1 MLKSFY
7 LPDSF
12 PAFFF
17 NSERLKTPLGYNT
30 AGSVVYI
37 DFLKYPH
44 FLISG
49 ATGQGKSTAIKT
61 IIAALLIN
69 NFQDEIQ
76 LVLIDLKKVEL
87 NTFKTV
93 PHCLKFC
100 DNIDDAKRVLSDVL
114 DVIHRRFDVLQNLNK
129 TSNNGLFSDIFLII
143 DEYANLI
150 LIDKSIEK
158 TIILISQLGRAAGVH
173 LILCTQLP
181 TAKIITNLINVN
193 INCRLALRVETSLNS
208 RAILN
213 VKGAELLRTPGDA
226 ILKQDIDL
234 QHFRVFQTPPD
245 YINTLVNS
253 WDSQL

>member
-7 LPDSF
+7 LPGKF
-12 PAFFF
+12 PAFFYT
-17 NSERLKTPLGYNT
+17 SEKLKIPVGCNT

-44 FLISG
+44 ILISG
-49 ATGQGKSTAIKT
+49 ATGQGKSTAVKT
-61 IIAALLIN
+61 IISSILTN
-69 NFQDEIQ
+69 NFQDEAQ
-76 LVLIDLKKVEL
+76 LILIDLKKVEL

-100 DNIDDAKRVLSDVL
+100 DSIDDAKNTLNDVLS
-114 DVIHRRFDVLQNLNK
+114 VIYHRFDVLQSINK
-129 TSNNGLFSDIFLII
+129 TSNNGLFSDVFLII
-143 DEYANLI
+143 DEYANLV

-173 LILCTQLP
+173 LVLCTQLP

-193 INCRLALRVETSLNS
+193 INCRLALRVETPLNS

-213 VKGAELLRTPGDA
+213 VKGAELLAAPGDA
-226 ILKQDIDL
+226 ILKQDITL
-234 QHFRVFQTPPD
+234 QRFKVFQTPTN
-245 YINTLVNS
+245 YINNLVDFWS
-253 WDSQL
+253 SQ

>member
-17 NSERLKTPLGYNT
+17 NSEKLKVPLGYNT
-30 AGSVVYI
+30 AGNIVYI

-49 ATGQGKSTAIKT
+49 ATGQGKSTAVKT
-61 IIAALLIN
+61 IISSLLTN
-69 NFQDEIQ
+69 NFQDEVQ

-87 NTFKTV
+87 NTFKNV

-100 DNIDDAKRVLSDVL
+100 DNIDNAKSVLTDVL
-114 DVIHRRFDVLQNLNK
+114 NIIYRRFDVLQSLNK
-129 TSNNGLFSDIFLII
+129 TNNNGIFSHIFLII
-143 DEYANLI
+143 DEYANLV

-158 TIILISQLGRAAGVH
+158 IIVLISQLGRAAGVH

-208 RAILN
+208 RSILN
-213 VKGAELLRTPGDA
+213 VKGAELLKAPGDA

-234 QHFRVFQTPPD
+234 QHFKVFQTPGN
-245 YINTLVNS
+245 YINNLVDF
-253 WDSQL
+253 WHSQL

>member
-12 PAFFF
+12 PAFFYT
-17 NSERLKTPLGYNT
+17 SEKLKIPVGYNT
-30 AGSVVYI
+30 RGNIVYVN
-37 DFLKYPH
+37 FLKYPH

-49 ATGQGKSTAIKT
+49 ATGQGKSTAVKT
-61 IIAALLIN
+61 IISSLLTN
-69 NFQDEIQ
+69 NFQDEVQ

-87 NTFKTV
+87 NTFKNV

-100 DNIDDAKRVLSDVL
+100 DNIDNAKSVLNDVL
-114 DVIHRRFDVLQNLNK
+114 CVIYRRFDVLQNLNK
-129 TSNNGLFSDIFLII
+129 TSNDGVFSHIFLII
-143 DEYANLI
+143 EEYANLV
-150 LIDKSIEK
+150 LVDKSIEK
-158 TIILISQLGRAAGVH
+158 TIILISQLGRAAGIH

-213 VKGAELLRTPGDA
+213 VKGAELLKAPGDA

-234 QHFRVFQTPPD
+234 QHFRVFQTPTS
-245 YINTLVNS
+245 YINNLIDFWT
-253 WDSQL
+253 SQ